1 MRFVLLTDNSPKGLA
16 HWGLLQ
22 PKPMIKTI
30 RAEVLTIGDEILF
43 GQITDTNTQW
53 ISTEL
58 TTIGIRTVRKTSVGD
73 QAEAI
78 LESLREAHQRADLV
92 IITGGLGPT
101 KDDITKK
108 TLCTYF
114 GVGMVRNQTALD
126 LVTSFF
132 VKRGREMT
140 DINRAQADLPA
151 NAEYIQNDWGT
162 APGMWFRHT
171 DSDGRTVVYV
181 SLPGVPFEMKS
192 LMTNRILP
200 RLTQQFETPI
210 IKHKMIRL
218 VGIGESFL
226 AERIEAW
233 EDALPPHIKLAY
245 LPGFGLLKLRLTAT
259 GTDMDT
265 LDRELAEQVA
275 AVMPLIEQN
284 VFGFDNDELE
294 TVVGKLLLER
304 GLMFGTAESCTGGY
318 VAAQLTKNPGSSA
331 YFAGSIVSY
340 ANEIKIKQ
348 LGVDPDTLAQF
359 GAVSEQTV
367 LQMAEGARHAL
378 GVDVV
383 LATSGIA
390 GPDGGTPDK
399 PVGTIWI
406 ACATPN
412 GTVTRLLKMG
422 QYRQQ
427 NIQLTTAYGLNMVR
441 EELLKQ

>member
-1 MRFVLLTDNSPKGLA
+1 
-16 HWGLLQ
+16 
-22 PKPMIKTI
+22 MINTI
-30 RAEVLTIGDEILF
+30 RAEVITIGDEILF

-58 TTIGIRTVRKTSVGD
+58 TQIGIRTVRKTSVGD

-78 LESLREAHQRADLV
+78 LDCLHEAHQRADLI

-108 TLCTYF
+108 TLCQYF
-114 GVGMVRNQTALD
+114 GVGMVRNQIALD

-140 DINRAQADLPA
+140 DINRGQADLPA
-151 NAEYIQNDWGT
+151 NAKYMQNDWGT
-162 APGMWFRHT
+162 APGMWFSH
-171 DSDGRTVVYV
+171 DAGDGRAVVYV

-200 RLTQQFETPI
+200 RLQTRFETPI
-210 IKHKMIRL
+210 IKHKIIRL

-226 AERIEAW
+226 AERIETW

-245 LPGFGLLKLRLTAT
+245 LPSFGQIRLRLTAT
-259 GTDMDT
+259 GTDMAT

-275 AVMPLIEQN
+275 AVIPLIEQN
-284 VFGFDNDELE
+284 VFGFDTDELE

-304 GLMFGTAESCTGGY
+304 GLMLGIAESCTGGY
-318 VAAQLTKNPGSSA
+318 VASRITKNPGSSK
-331 YFAGSIVSY
+331 YFKGGIVGYS
-340 ANEIKIKQ
+340 NELKINQ
-348 LGVDPDTLAQF
+348 LGVESATIVQF

-367 LQMAEGARHAL
+367 RQMAEGARLAL
-378 GVDVV
+378 GVDVT

-390 GPDGGTPDK
+390 GPDGGTPEK

-412 GTVTRLLKMG
+412 GTVTRLLKLG
-422 QYRQQ
+422 QYREQ
-427 NIQLTTAYGLNMVR
+427 NIQLTTAYGLNLVR
-441 EELLKQ
+441 EELLKQWHSST